1 MKIICAGMPKTSTKS
16 ISEALRYLGFTVF
29 DWEEQTLDF
38 LDHWVDVYQNGAP
51 PDVQRVFQNAD
62 AVVDFPGNF
71 FWEEIL
77 EAFPDSKVIL
87 SEREEVSWVKSL
99 ENHLELR
106 EVERSRNFFHVKLSP
121 TARKMDLVLYPHINA
136 ILGSTNS
143 KSACISRKRYRM
155 HNHRV
160 KSLVP
165 PEKLLVY
172 NVKQGWKPLCEFLGC
187 EVPKVAFPHE
197 NVKGEMV
204 KFFLSETRYGRQ
216 VKWEMQRATS
226 VILSIITVILAAIF
240 AVIFFSAG

>member
-1 MKIICAGMPKTSTKS
+1 MKIICAGMPKTGTKCIST
-16 ISEALRYLGFTVF
+16 ALRYLGFTVF

-51 PDVQRVFQNAD
+51 PDVKRVFQNAD

-71 FWEEIL
+71 FWEEIM

-87 SEREEVSWVKSL
+87 SERKQVSWVKSL

-106 EVERSRNFFHVKLSP
+106 EVERSSNFFRVKLSP
-121 TARKMDLVLYPHINA
+121 TSRKMDLVLYPHINA
-136 ILGSTNS
+136 ILGSANR
-143 KSACISRKRYRM
+143 KSTCVSRKRYRM

-172 NVKQGWKPLCEFLGC
+172 NVKQGWKPLCDFLGC
-187 EVPKVAFPHE
+187 EVAVAFPHE
-197 NVKGEMV
+197 NIKGDMV
-204 KFFLSETRYGRQ
+204 KFFLSKTRYGRQ
-216 VKWEMQRATS
+216 VKGEMQRATS
-226 VILSIITVILAAIF
+226 IILSIVVVILAAFF
-240 AVIFFSAG
+240 AIVFF